1 MSEPEGAAWT
11 EEPRASRRGA
21 AASWTEER
29 GTSDEGRRRV
39 ESAPLASGQHSA
51 LSRAGQAAAEAL
63 GRRLGLPV
71 AATAVLAS
79 RGNLL
84 LHYAPAPVVARVAT
98 LSAWSRHTPSLWLA
112 REISVA
118 GCVAAAGGPVVPP
131 CRSVDPGPYMQ
142 DGFAISLWEFVADSG
157 ERPAA
162 EEVGTALAR
171 LHLAA
176 AGCLAELGDLT
187 PGREQISEGLDALER
202 DAVLGPEVIAALRAG
217 HSRLLDRLPDR
228 PALVLHGDAH
238 AGNLMAAGSGWQWI
252 DLEETCR
259 GPAEWDLVCM
269 ADQAGPAAPAALRA
283 YADAIG
289 RPVPA
294 DAELAPFHELRML
307 EAVVW
312 TSCMAH
318 LYPARYR
325 DQALDRRAKFL
336 SG

>member
-1 MSEPEGAAWT
+1 MSEPEGHMEA
-11 EEPRASRRGA
+11 PRG
-21 AASWTEER
+21 
-29 GTSDEGRRRV
+29 
-39 ESAPLASGQHSA
+39 LSGQHSRIA
-51 LSRAGQAAAEAL
+51 ELSRAGQAAAVAL

-71 AATAVLAS
+71 ATPAVLAN

-84 LHYAPAPVVARVAT
+84 LRYAPAPVVARVAT

-118 GCVAAAGGPVVPP
+118 GYVAAAGGPVVPP
-131 CRSVDPGPYMQ
+131 CRSVDPGPYLQ
-142 DGFAISLWEFVADSG
+142 DGFAISLWEFAAGSRA
-157 ERPAA
+157 RPGAA
-162 EEVGTALAR
+162 EVGAALAG

-176 AGCLAELGDLT
+176 AGCPAELGELT
-187 PGREQISEGLDALER
+187 PGREQISEGIDALER
-202 DAVLGPEVIAALRAG
+202 DVVLGPEAIAALRAG
-217 HSRLLDRLPDR
+217 HRRLLDQLPDR

-238 AGNLMAAGSGWQWI
+238 AGNLMAAAGGWQWI

-259 GPAEWDLVCM
+259 GPAEWDLVCV

-289 RPVPA
+289 RPVPTA
-294 DAELAPFHELRML
+294 VELAPFHELRML

-312 TSCMAH
+312 TNCMAH
-318 LYPARYR
+318 LHPARYQ
-325 DQALDRRAKFL
+325 DQARDRLAKFL

>member
-1 MSEPEGAAWT
+1 MSEPTGRDPSEPEGRGAAWT
-11 EEPRASRRGA
+11 EER
-21 AASWTEER
+21 
-29 GTSDEGRRRV
+29 SDEGRLHL
-39 ESAPLASGQHSA
+39 EAPRGLSGKHSE
-51 LSRAGQAAAEAL
+51 LSRAGWAAAEAL

-98 LSAWSRHTPSLWLA
+98 LTAWSRHTPSLWLA

-118 GCVAAAGGPVVPP
+118 GYVAERGGPVVPP
-131 CRSVDPGPYMQ
+131 CRSVDPGPHVQ
-142 DGFAISLWEFVADSG
+142 DGFAISLWDYVP
-157 ERPAA
+157 ERPERPDAA
-162 EEVGTALAR
+162 QVGAALAG

-176 AGCLAELGDLT
+176 ADCPAELGDLT
-187 PGREQISEGLDALER
+187 PGREQISEGIDALER
-202 DAVLGPEVIAALRAG
+202 DAVLGPDAIAALRAG
-217 HSRLLDRLPDR
+217 HRRLLDRLPDR
-228 PALVLHGDAH
+228 PPLVLHGDAH
-238 AGNLMAAGSGWQWI
+238 AGNLMAAAGGWQWI

-259 GPAEWDLVCM
+259 GPAEWDLVCV

-283 YADAIG
+283 YADASG

-294 DAELAPFHELRML
+294 DAALAPFHELRML
-307 EAVVW
+307 EAVTW
-312 TSCMAH
+312 TNCMAH

-325 DQALDRRAKFL
+325 DQARDRLAKFL